1 MDAGSE
7 TDDETSDDALEKPS
21 FMTRL
26 TGATRADAPA
36 DMAKQETA
44 AIAERRPNISDTLSK
59 MGRMQTDRIKPARM
73 HLYRPIGLNQ

>member
-26 TGATRADAPA
+26 TGAPRADAPA

-44 AIAERRPNISDTLSK
+44 AIADRRPNISGTLSK
-59 MGRMQTDRIKPARM
+59 RKTSMWTAPS
-73 HLYRPIGLNQ
+73 RPTCTYIDQLA